1 MLLQSNQKKDQPGTS
16 PQKGRRKTVMSRR
29 LKLILGRLSNTAAFS
44 SLTRRIVFLNVAALA
59 VLVLGILYLNQ
70 FREGLIDA
78 RVTSMLTQGKII
90 AGAVAASAASDTDA
104 ITINPERLL
113 ELQAGE
119 SFSPADDTFSYFEF
133 PIDPEK
139 AAPILRAAISPT
151 DTRARI
157 YDLAG
162 NLVVDSNQLHSAG
175 ILRFNLPEPVTDQ
188 SDSWSDRWARFIS
201 WLRQADLPLYKEMAS
216 TDGRGYPE
224 VAKALDGSPASIVR
238 VNEKGQ
244 LIVSVAVP
252 IQRSRIIT
260 GALLLSTRDGD
271 IDKIVEAER
280 WGILRV
286 FLIAALVTGTM
297 SILLAG
303 TIAGPVRKLSEAAE
317 RVRRGVKDR
326 EEIPDFSDRK
336 DEIGQLSQSLRDMT
350 NTLYQR
356 MDAIEAFAADV
367 AHELK
372 NPLTSLRSA
381 VETLPLAKKPELR
394 ERLVSIIL
402 HDVRRLDRL
411 ISDISDAS
419 RLDAEL
425 ARQESD
431 EINLCALLETIV
443 SIQDEIGSKNGIRVR
458 LDLDKGVE
466 EPHKA
471 EKADRH
477 DKAGPDKL
485 FYVRGNDSRLGQV
498 FVNLVDN
505 ARSFTPD
512 GSEVRVRLSQAAHWV
527 EVTVD
532 DDGPGIQAEDVSR
545 VFERFYTD
553 RPQNE
558 DFGQNSGLGLS
569 ISKQIVEAYHGTIE
583 ASNRTAPVA
592 AEAHEPAEKDGDA
605 KNVTVLGARFTVRFP
620 AVSQSATKKPEPKS
634 DQTV

>member
-1 MLLQSNQKKDQPGTS
+1 M
-16 PQKGRRKTVMSRR
+16 RVFVA
-29 LKLILGRLSNTAAFS
+29 RLSNTVAFS

-78 RVTSMLTQGKII
+78 RVSSLMTQGKII
-90 AGAVAASAASDTDA
+90 AGAVAASAASDADA

-133 PIDPEK
+133 PIDPER

-175 ILRFNLPEPVTDQ
+175 VLKFNLPEPVMEK
-188 SDSWSDRWARFIS
+188 SDSWRDRWDRFIS
-201 WLRQADLPLYKEMAS
+201 WLRQADLPLYKEMS
-216 TDGRGYPE
+216 NTDGRNYPE
-224 VAKALDGSPASIVR
+224 VAKALDGSDASIVR
-238 VNEKGQ
+238 VNDKGR
-244 LIVSVAVP
+244 LIVSVAIP
-252 IQRSRIIT
+252 IQRSRVIT

-286 FLIAALVTGTM
+286 FLIAALVTGSM

-317 RVRRGVKDR
+317 RVRRGVKAR

-350 NTLYQR
+350 NTLYKR

-381 VETLPLAKKPELR
+381 VETLPLAKKPEAR

-431 EINLCALLETIV
+431 EINLRALLETIV
-443 SIQDEIGSKNGIRVR
+443 SIQDEIGSKSNIRVL
-458 LDLDKGVE
+458 LDEDCGSFDK
-466 EPHKA
+466 
-471 EKADRH
+471 DR
-477 DKAGPDKL
+477 A
-485 FYVRGNDSRLGQV
+485 FRVRGNDSRLGQV

-505 ARSFTPD
+505 ARSFTAE
-512 GSEVRVRLSQAAHWV
+512 GGEVRVTLVQKGHWV

-553 RPQNE
+553 RPQGE

-569 ISKQIVEAYHGTIE
+569 ISKQIVEAYNGDII
-583 ASNRTAPVA
+583 ASNRLDT
-592 AEAHEPAEKDGDA
+592 ESDA
-605 KNVTVLGARFTVRFP
+605 DDPKVLGARFAVRFP
-620 AVSQSATKKPEPKS
+620 AIAHPATKRPEPKTEH
-634 DQTV
+634 TV

>member
-1 MLLQSNQKKDQPGTS
+1 MQKEKRAKQDG
-16 PQKGRRKTVMSRR
+16 QKGRRKSVSLRR
-29 LKLILGRLSNTAAFS
+29 LRVFLGRLSNTVAFS

-78 RVTSMLTQGKII
+78 RVSSMLTQGKII

-162 NLVVDSNQLHSAG
+162 NMVVDSNQLHSDG
-175 ILRFNLPEPVTDQ
+175 VLRFNLPEPEMET
-188 SDSWSDRWARFIS
+188 SDSWADRWDRFVS
-201 WLRQADLPLYKEMAS
+201 WLRQADLPLYKEMAN
-216 TDGRGYPE
+216 TDGRNYPE
-224 VAKALDGSPASIVR
+224 VSKALDGSEASIVR
-238 VNEKGQ
+238 VNTKGR

-286 FLIAALVTGTM
+286 FLIAALVTGSM

-317 RVRRGVKDR
+317 RVRRGVKAR
-326 EEIPDFSDRK
+326 EEIPDFSERK

-350 NTLYQR
+350 NTLYKR

-381 VETLPLAKKPELR
+381 VETLPLAKKPEAR

-431 EINLCALLETIV
+431 EINLRALLETIV
-443 SIQDEIGSKNGIRVR
+443 SIQDEIGSKSNIRVIMEE
-458 LDLDKGVE
+458 DKN
-466 EPHKA
+466 A
-471 EKADRH
+471 ADK
-477 DKAGPDKL
+477 DKA
-485 FYVRGNDSRLGQV
+485 FCVRGNDSRLGQV

-505 ARSFTPD
+505 ARSFTPE
-512 GSEVRVRLSQAAHWV
+512 GGEVRVCLKHDGPWV
-527 EVTVD
+527 VITVD

-553 RPQNE
+553 RPQGE
-558 DFGQNSGLGLS
+558 AFGQNSGLGLS
-569 ISKQIVEAYHGTIE
+569 ISKQIVEAYNGEIA
-583 ASNRTAPVA
+583 ASNRLDPTSDQD
-592 AEAHEPAEKDGDA
+592 EP
-605 KNVTVLGARFTVRFP
+605 TILGARFSVRFP
-620 AVSQSATKKPEPKS
+620 AIAHSATKKPEPKA
-634 DQTV
+634 DPTG

>member
-1 MLLQSNQKKDQPGTS
+1 MQKEKRSKQDG
-16 PQKGRRKTVMSRR
+16 QKGRRKSVSLRRSRVF
-29 LKLILGRLSNTAAFS
+29 LGRLSNTVAFS

-78 RVTSMLTQGKII
+78 RVSSMLTQGKII

-162 NLVVDSNQLHSAG
+162 NMVVDSNQLHSDG
-175 ILRFNLPEPVTDQ
+175 VLRFNLPEPEMET
-188 SDSWSDRWARFIS
+188 SDSWADRWDRFVS
-201 WLRQADLPLYKEMAS
+201 WLRQADLPLYKEMAN
-216 TDGRGYPE
+216 TDGRNYPE
-224 VAKALDGSPASIVR
+224 VSKALDGSEASIVR
-238 VNEKGQ
+238 VNTKGR

-286 FLIAALVTGTM
+286 FLIAALVTGSM

-317 RVRRGVKDR
+317 RVRRGVKAR
-326 EEIPDFSDRK
+326 EEIPDFSERK

-350 NTLYQR
+350 NTLYKR

-381 VETLPLAKKPELR
+381 VETLPLAKKPEAR

-431 EINLCALLETIV
+431 EINLRALLETIV
-443 SIQDEIGSKNGIRVR
+443 SIQDEIGSKSNIRVIMEE
-458 LDLDKGVE
+458 DKN
-466 EPHKA
+466 A
-471 EKADRH
+471 ADK
-477 DKAGPDKL
+477 DKA
-485 FYVRGNDSRLGQV
+485 FCVRGNDSRLGQV

-505 ARSFTPD
+505 ARSFTPE
-512 GSEVRVRLSQAAHWV
+512 GGEVRVCLKHDGPWV
-527 EVTVD
+527 VITVD

-553 RPQNE
+553 RPQGE
-558 DFGQNSGLGLS
+558 AFGQNSGLGLS
-569 ISKQIVEAYHGTIE
+569 ISKQIVEAYNGEIA
-583 ASNRTAPVA
+583 ASNRLDPTSDQD
-592 AEAHEPAEKDGDA
+592 EP
-605 KNVTVLGARFTVRFP
+605 TILGARFSVRFP
-620 AVSQSATKKPEPKS
+620 AIAHSATKKPEPKA
-634 DQTV
+634 DPTG

>member
-1 MLLQSNQKKDQPGTS
+1 MQIEKRTTKDG
-16 PQKGRRKTVMSRR
+16 QKGRRKSLSLRR
-29 LKLILGRLSNTAAFS
+29 LRVFLGRLSNTVAFS

-78 RVTSMLTQGKII
+78 RVSSMLTQGKII

-162 NLVVDSNQLHSAG
+162 NMVVDSNQLHSDG
-175 ILRFNLPEPVTDQ
+175 VLRFNLPEPEMEE
-188 SDSWSDRWARFIS
+188 SDSWGDRWDRFVS
-201 WLRQADLPLYKEMAS
+201 WLRQADLPLYKEMAN
-216 TDGRGYPE
+216 TDGRKYPE
-224 VAKALDGSPASIVR
+224 VTKALDGSEASIVR
-238 VNEKGQ
+238 VNTKGR

-252 IQRSRIIT
+252 IQRSRIIS

-286 FLIAALVTGTM
+286 FLIAALVTGSM

-317 RVRRGVKDR
+317 RVRRGVKER
-326 EEIPDFSDRK
+326 EEIPDFSERK

-350 NTLYQR
+350 NTLYKR

-381 VETLPLAKKPELR
+381 VETLPLAKKPEAR

-431 EINLCALLETIV
+431 EINLRALLETIV
-443 SIQDEIGSKNGIRVR
+443 SIQDEIGSKSNIRVI
-458 LDLDKGVE
+458 LEEDKN
-466 EPHKA
+466 A
-471 EKADRH
+471 A
-477 DKAGPDKL
+477 DKAKA
-485 FYVRGNDSRLGQV
+485 FCVRGNDSRLGQI

-505 ARSFTPD
+505 ARSFTPE
-512 GSEVRVRLSQAAHWV
+512 GGEVRVCLTHDGPWV
-527 EVTVD
+527 EITVD

-553 RPQNE
+553 RPQGE

-569 ISKQIVEAYHGTIE
+569 ISKQIVEAYSGEIT
-583 ASNRTAPVA
+583 ASNRYDSASDET
-592 AEAHEPAEKDGDA
+592 EP
-605 KNVTVLGARFTVRFP
+605 TILGARFTVRFP
-620 AVSQSATKKPEPKS
+620 AIAHSATKKPEPKA
-634 DQTV
+634 DPTV

>member
-1 MLLQSNQKKDQPGTS
+1 MDRRQNQEQKKPGRPKAKRKS
-16 PQKGRRKTVMSRR
+16 WSLRRTR
-29 LKLILGRLSNTAAFS
+29 LLVARLTNVIALS
-44 SLTRRIVFLNVAALA
+44 SLTRRIVFLNLAALA
-59 VLVLGILYLNQ
+59 VLVIGILYLNQ

-78 RVTSMLTQGKII
+78 RVSSLLTQGKII
-90 AGAVAASAASDTDA
+90 AGAVSASAASDTDA

-162 NLVVDSNQLHSAG
+162 NLIVDSNQLHSTG
-175 ILRFNLPEPVTDQ
+175 VLRFNLPEPEMETTE
-188 SDSWSDRWARFIS
+188 SWSDRWDHFVS
-201 WLRQADLPLYKEMAS
+201 WLRQADLPLYKELAN

-224 VAKALDGSPASIVR
+224 VSKALDGSDASIVR
-238 VNEKGQ
+238 VNEKGR

-286 FLIAALVTGTM
+286 FLIAALVTGSM

-317 RVRRGVKDR
+317 RVRRGVKQR
-326 EEIPDFSDRK
+326 EEIPDFSERK
-336 DEIGQLSQSLRDMT
+336 DEIGQLSQSLRAMT
-350 NTLYQR
+350 NTLYKR

-381 VETLPLAKKPELR
+381 VETLPLAKKPEAR

-431 EINLCALLETIV
+431 EINLRALLETIV
-443 SIQDEIGSKNGIRVR
+443 SIQDEIGRNPIF
-458 LDLDKGVE
+458 
-466 EPHKA
+466 A
-471 EKADRH
+471 
-477 DKAGPDKL
+477 
-485 FYVRGNDSRLGQV
+485 
-498 FVNLVDN
+498 
-505 ARSFTPD
+505 
-512 GSEVRVRLSQAAHWV
+512 
-527 EVTVD
+527 
-532 DDGPGIQAEDVSR
+532 
-545 VFERFYTD
+545 
-553 RPQNE
+553 
-558 DFGQNSGLGLS
+558 
-569 ISKQIVEAYHGTIE
+569 
-583 ASNRTAPVA
+583 
-592 AEAHEPAEKDGDA
+592 
-605 KNVTVLGARFTVRFP
+605 
-620 AVSQSATKKPEPKS
+620 
-634 DQTV
+634 

>member
-1 MLLQSNQKKDQPGTS
+1 MQIEKRTTKDG
-16 PQKGRRKTVMSRR
+16 QKGRRKSLSLRR
-29 LKLILGRLSNTAAFS
+29 LRVFLGRLSNTVAFS

-78 RVTSMLTQGKII
+78 RVSSMLTQGKII

-162 NLVVDSNQLHSAG
+162 NMVVDSNQLHSDG
-175 ILRFNLPEPVTDQ
+175 VLRFNLPEPEMEE
-188 SDSWSDRWARFIS
+188 SDSWGDRWDRFVS
-201 WLRQADLPLYKEMAS
+201 WLRQADLPLYKEMAN
-216 TDGRGYPE
+216 TDGRKYPE
-224 VAKALDGSPASIVR
+224 VTKALDGSEASIVR
-238 VNEKGQ
+238 VNTKGR

-252 IQRSRIIT
+252 IQRSRIIS

-286 FLIAALVTGTM
+286 FLIAALVTGSM

-317 RVRRGVKDR
+317 RVRRGVKER
-326 EEIPDFSDRK
+326 EEIPDFSERK

-350 NTLYQR
+350 NTLYKR

-381 VETLPLAKKPELR
+381 VETLPLAKKPEAR

-431 EINLCALLETIV
+431 EINLRALLETIV
-443 SIQDEIGSKNGIRVR
+443 SIQDEIGSKSNIRVI
-458 LDLDKGVE
+458 LEEDKN
-466 EPHKA
+466 A
-471 EKADRH
+471 A
-477 DKAGPDKL
+477 DKAKA
-485 FYVRGNDSRLGQV
+485 FCVRGNDSRLGQI

-505 ARSFTPD
+505 ARSFTPE
-512 GSEVRVRLSQAAHWV
+512 GGEVRVCLTHDGPWV
-527 EVTVD
+527 EITVD

-553 RPQNE
+553 RPQGE

-569 ISKQIVEAYHGTIE
+569 ISKQIVEAYSGEIT
-583 ASNRTAPVA
+583 ASNRYDSESDET
-592 AEAHEPAEKDGDA
+592 EP
-605 KNVTVLGARFTVRFP
+605 TILGARFTVRFP
-620 AVSQSATKKPEPKS
+620 AIAHSATKKTEPKA
-634 DQTV
+634 DPTV

>member
-1 MLLQSNQKKDQPGTS
+1 MDRRQNQEQKKPGRPKAKRKPWS
-16 PQKGRRKTVMSRR
+16 LRRTR
-29 LKLILGRLSNTAAFS
+29 LLVARLTNVIALS
-44 SLTRRIVFLNVAALA
+44 SLTRRIVFLNLAALA
-59 VLVLGILYLNQ
+59 VLVIGILYLNQ

-78 RVTSMLTQGKII
+78 RVSSLLTQGKII
-90 AGAVAASAASDTDA
+90 AGAVSASAASDTDA

-162 NLVVDSNQLHSAG
+162 NLIVDSNQLHSTG
-175 ILRFNLPEPVTDQ
+175 VLRFNLPEPEMETTE
-188 SDSWSDRWARFIS
+188 SWSDRWDHFVS
-201 WLRQADLPLYKEMAS
+201 WLRQADLPLYKELAN

-224 VAKALDGSPASIVR
+224 VSKALDGSDASIVR
-238 VNEKGQ
+238 VNEKGR

-286 FLIAALVTGTM
+286 FLIAALVTGSM

-317 RVRRGVKDR
+317 RVRRGVKQR
-326 EEIPDFSDRK
+326 EEIPDFSERK
-336 DEIGQLSQSLRDMT
+336 DEIGQLSQSLRAMT
-350 NTLYQR
+350 KTLYKR

-381 VETLPLAKKPELR
+381 VETLPLAKKPEAR

-431 EINLCALLETIV
+431 EINLRALLETIV
-443 SIQDEIGSKNGIRVR
+443 SIQDEIGSKSNIRVT
-458 LDLDKGVE
+458 LDLDKDTADKG
-466 EPHKA
+466 KA
-471 EKADRH
+471 F
-477 DKAGPDKL
+477 L
-485 FYVRGNDSRLGQV
+485 VSGNDSRLGQV

-505 ARSFTPD
+505 ARSFTAK
-512 GSEVRVRLSQAAHWV
+512 GGEVRVSLQQRNHWIV
-527 EVTVD
+527 VTVD

-553 RPQNE
+553 RPQGE

-569 ISKQIVEAYHGTIE
+569 ISKQIVEAYSGEIQ
-583 ASNRTAPVA
+583 ASNRLGEGE
-592 AEAHEPAEKDGDA
+592 AEGE
-605 KNVTVLGARFTVRFP
+605 TVILGARFTVRFP
-620 AVSQSATKKPEPKS
+620 AIVHAATKKPEPKA
-634 DQTV
+634 DPAV

>member
-1 MLLQSNQKKDQPGTS
+1 MLLRSKPKENLGKPGKKGS
-16 PQKGRRKTVMSRR
+16 RKGLSLRRAR
-29 LKLILGRLSNTAAFS
+29 LYLARLSEIIAFS
-44 SLTRRIVFLNVAALA
+44 SLTRRIVFLNLAALG

-78 RVTSMLTQGKII
+78 RVSSLLTQGKII

-133 PIDPEK
+133 PIDPER

-162 NLVVDSNQLHSAG
+162 NLIVDSNQLHSDG
-175 ILRFNLPEPVTDQ
+175 ILRFNLPEPETTK
-188 SDSWSDRWARFIS
+188 SDSWSDRWDRFVS
-201 WLRQADLPLYKEMAS
+201 WLRQVDLPLYKEMAN
-216 TDGRGYPE
+216 TDGRQYPE
-224 VAKALDGSPASIVR
+224 VAKALDGSDASIVR
-238 VNEKGQ
+238 VNDKGR

-271 IDKIVEAER
+271 IDTIVEAER

-317 RVRRGVKDR
+317 RVRRGVKAR
-326 EEIPDFSDRK
+326 EEIPDFSERK

-381 VETLPLAKKPELR
+381 VETLPLAKKPEAR

-431 EINLCALLETIV
+431 EINLRALIETIV
-443 SIQDEIGSKNGIRVR
+443 SIQDEIGSKNNIHVS
-458 LDLDKGVE
+458 LSIDDTVDK
-466 EPHKA
+466 
-471 EKADRH
+471 H
-477 DKAGPDKL
+477 DKPFTVK
-485 FYVRGNDSRLGQV
+485 GNDSRLGQV
-498 FVNLVDN
+498 FVNLMDN
-505 ARSFTPD
+505 ARSFTPE
-512 GSEVRVRLSQAAHWV
+512 GKEVRVSLSQKGHRV
-527 EVTVD
+527 IVHVD
-532 DDGPGIQAEDVSR
+532 DDGQGIQAEDVSR

-553 RPQNE
+553 RPQSE

-569 ISKQIVEAYHGTIE
+569 ISKQIVEAYNGDII
-583 ASNRTAPVA
+583 ASNRYKMN
-592 AEAHEPAEKDGDA
+592 EDGEPEQ
-605 KNVTVLGARFTVRFP
+605 VLGARFTVELP
-620 AVSQSATKKPEPKS
+620 AVGQTATKKPEPKP
-634 DQTV
+634 VHPA

>member
-1 MLLQSNQKKDQPGTS
+1 MQKEKRAKQDG
-16 PQKGRRKTVMSRR
+16 QKGRRKSVSLRR
-29 LKLILGRLSNTAAFS
+29 LRVFLGRLSNTVAFS

-78 RVTSMLTQGKII
+78 RVSSMLTQGKII

-162 NLVVDSNQLHSAG
+162 NMVVDSNQLHSDG
-175 ILRFNLPEPVTDQ
+175 VLRFNLPEPEMET
-188 SDSWSDRWARFIS
+188 SDSWADRWDRFVS
-201 WLRQADLPLYKEMAS
+201 WLRQADLPLYKEMAN
-216 TDGRGYPE
+216 TDGRNYPE
-224 VAKALDGSPASIVR
+224 VAKALDGSEASIVR
-238 VNEKGQ
+238 VNTKGR

-286 FLIAALVTGTM
+286 FLIAALVTGSM

-317 RVRRGVKDR
+317 RVRRGVKAR
-326 EEIPDFSDRK
+326 EEIPDFSERK

-350 NTLYQR
+350 NTLYKR

-381 VETLPLAKKPELR
+381 VETLPLAKKPEAR

-431 EINLCALLETIV
+431 EINLRALLETIV
-443 SIQDEIGSKNGIRVR
+443 SIQDEIGSKSNIRVIMEE
-458 LDLDKGVE
+458 DENAADK
-466 EPHKA
+466 
-471 EKADRH
+471 
-477 DKAGPDKL
+477 DKA
-485 FYVRGNDSRLGQV
+485 FCVRGNDSRLGQV

-505 ARSFTPD
+505 ARSFTPE
-512 GSEVRVRLSQAAHWV
+512 GGEVRVCLKHDGPWV
-527 EVTVD
+527 EITVD

-553 RPQNE
+553 RPQGE
-558 DFGQNSGLGLS
+558 AFGQNSGLGLS
-569 ISKQIVEAYHGTIE
+569 ISKQIVEAYNGEIA
-583 ASNRTAPVA
+583 ASNRLDPASDEDAP
-592 AEAHEPAEKDGDA
+592 
-605 KNVTVLGARFTVRFP
+605 TILGARFSVRFP
-620 AVSQSATKKPEPKS
+620 AIAHSATKKPEPKA
-634 DQTV
+634 DPTG